1 MDYSSLK
8 RRNIKPKKNILY
20 YIVSFF
26 KKEKQYNRVIINRNI
41 SNKKSFKSPNRIK
54 ISSLRKIRNF
64 IIKIVFVLCF
74 FFFILL
80 IFWVLFSSKAFKI
93 KNVSINI
100 ENKKYT
106 DTLNFIIDKQKQEN
120 FFIWKQDNLFLF
132 DKNKLISSINKLSN
146 DFFYNIDIE
155 KKFPNKLIINIK
167 ERSPKVVFFTDEYKY
182 YFDENGKII
191 LKTNNILIENI
202 LKKDIDNTNSI
213 TENKKDNTIN
223 IDKIEEYDI
232 MQQLIKNQ
240 EELDSNN
247 LNKANLNLE
256 KETEKNNIE
265 NKKIDLEINN
275 IFDFSSKEDIFK
287 DYKFPEVYLGQE
299 IDLKD
304 YDINKDHIVFIN
316 KIEAK
321 LLNKAINI
329 KKIYLETI
337 SDIKLIIT
345 TDIGYEIYF
354 NINDDID
361 QQIEY
366 LGIIIRDKI
375 KEGIKNIKYID
386 LRFGSKIY
394 YK

>member
-41 SNKKSFKSPNRIK
+41 SNKRSFKNPNRIK

-106 DTLNFIIDKQKQEN
+106 DTLNCIIDKQKQEN

>member
-106 DTLNFIIDKQKQEN
+106 DTLNCIIDKQKQEN

>member
-41 SNKKSFKSPNRIK
+41 SNKRSFKNPNRIK

-106 DTLNFIIDKQKQEN
+106 DTLNCIIDKQKQEN

-287 DYKFPEVYLGQE
+287 DYKFPEVYLGQK

>member
-41 SNKKSFKSPNRIK
+41 SNKRSFKNPNRIK

-106 DTLNFIIDKQKQEN
+106 DTLNCIIDKQKQEN

-202 LKKDIDNTNSI
+202 LKKGIDNTNSI

-287 DYKFPEVYLGQE
+287 DYKFPEVYLGQK